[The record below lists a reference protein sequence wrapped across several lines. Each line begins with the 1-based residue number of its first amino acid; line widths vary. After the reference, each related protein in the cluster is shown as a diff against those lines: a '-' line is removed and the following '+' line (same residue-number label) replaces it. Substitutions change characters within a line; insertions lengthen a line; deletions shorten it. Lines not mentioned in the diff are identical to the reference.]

1 MKYLLITKEKSH
13 IDVRASYVVEK
24 CFHTKL
30 FNISSGKLRKF
41 TIILTQDFSFHDNN
55 EFHLCNYVVYHTYT
69 NLFPTNFRQL
79 FTKASCDLRRE
90 VDACNISLYSCMA
103 DDRIRADKANWD
115 HLVNNLFIF
124 FKIIKLFIE
133 ETQKDF

>member
-1 MKYLLITKEKSH
+1 
-13 IDVRASYVVEK
+13 
-24 CFHTKL
+24 
-30 FNISSGKLRKF
+30 
-41 TIILTQDFSFHDNN
+41 
-55 EFHLCNYVVYHTYT
+55 
-69 NLFPTNFRQL
+69 
-79 FTKASCDLRRE
+79 

-124 FKIIKLFIE
+124 AKIIKLFIE